1 MVSWQKWVFLNS
13 EQVAERTREETAGSG
28 QYAGAVENTEEQRKV
43 GLMFKATKMWTLIFV
58 NRAGNALPRVF
69 GRDV

>member
-1 MVSWQKWVFLNS
+1 VFLNS

-43 GLMFKATKMWTLIFV
+43 GLMFKATKM
-58 NRAGNALPRVF
+58 
-69 GRDV
+69 